1 MVRSMRVAVAIGAV
15 CALVAGCGAQGS
27 STSGS
32 GGGSTAPQAP
42 SGGGTFGLGD
52 RSQLQSIKGLCGT
65 KPVTV
70 ALADGF
76 GENSWRKIA
85 LAELRDEASKC
96 PNVKQVLY
104 TDAGGDPQ
112 KAQSDING
120 LVARGAN
127 VLIVFPDAGP
137 VLLPALRKAYQA
149 GVTVIPYN
157 GYIGGRPGTD
167 YTTFVGQDHEGVGAA
182 WGAWMARAIHGR
194 GKIVYLGGVP
204 GNPSSLAYFAGVQKA
219 VSAYPGIS
227 IIGNKPVDTN
237 WDPAQE
243 QRAMSGLL
251 AQYPDVA
258 GVISDYG
265 VAAMGVVRAFQ
276 NANRPMVPLA
286 VVDTNGLSCLWRQVH
301 KQEAG
306 FQLMSV
312 GGTSQ
317 IIRLALRKGIASF
330 EGTKDTEPF
339 NFPVFVYEDTL
350 HGKPAQCDT
359 ALPPDAALSSA
370 LNHAQLAAAV
380 R

>member
-1 MVRSMRVAVAIGAV
+1 MVRSMRVAAAVGAV
-15 CALVAGCGAQGS
+15 CALIAGCGAQTS
-27 STSGS
+27 STSRS
-32 GGGSTAPQAP
+32 GGGSTALQAP

-52 RSQLQSIKGLCGT
+52 RSQLQSIKELCGT

-76 GENSWRKIA
+76 GENSWRKIT
-85 LAELRDEASKC
+85 LHELRDEASKC
-96 PNVKQVLY
+96 PNIKQVLY

-112 KAQSDING
+112 KAQSDVNG
-120 LVARGAN
+120 LVARGVN

-149 GVTVIPYN
+149 GVTVVPYN
-157 GYIGGRPGTD
+157 GFIGGRPGSD
-167 YTTFVGQDHEGVGAA
+167 YTTYVGQDHVGVGAA
-182 WGAWMARAIHGR
+182 WGGWLARAIHGR

-204 GNPSSLAYFAGVQKA
+204 GNPVSLAFFSGVQKA
-219 VSAYPGIS
+219 VKPYPGIS

-251 AQYPDVA
+251 AQHPDIA
-258 GVISDYG
+258 GVVSDYG

-286 VVDTNGLSCLWRQVH
+286 VVDTNGLSCLWQQVR
-301 KQEAG
+301 KQEPG

-330 EGTKDTEPF
+330 EGTKDHEPF
-339 NFPVFVYEDTL
+339 NFPVFVFEDTL
-350 HGKPAQCDT
+350 HGKPAQCDK